1 MRILSL
7 LSVDLSLSNGAKG
20 LYFWVCVGFICIFT
34 WCIQAAK
41 ALASLLICVG
51 LHKASL
57 LYDVISVTNAPSS
70 QAKGTKSTSFLTRKE
85 RSGLSTL
92 GLRRCKIPC
101 ARSNIKNEMH

>member
-1 MRILSL
+1 MLTCHYPTGLKVYIFGSVSASSASL
-7 LSVDLSLSNGAKG
+7 Q
-20 LYFWVCVGFICIFT
+20 CT

-41 ALASLLICVG
+41 ALTSLLICVG

-57 LYDVISVTNAPSS
+57 LDDVISVPKAPSS

-101 ARSNIKNEMH
+101 ACSNIKNEMH

>member
-7 LSVDLSLSNGAKG
+7 LSVNVYVDLSLSNGAKG
-20 LYFWVCVGFICIFT
+20 LYFWASVGFICIFT

-57 LYDVISVTNAPSS
+57 LDDVISVTNAPPPPSS
-70 QAKGTKSTSFLTRKE
+70 QAKGTKSPSFLTRK
-85 RSGLSTL
+85 
-92 GLRRCKIPC
+92 RCKIQC
-101 ARSNIKNEMH
+101 ARSNVKNEMH